1 MGSIY
6 FLFCRMPA
14 CKLGHYAL
22 PTINGKK
29 KNKMVTVG
37 KVNAKTVLM
46 LEVTCD
52 WPNTAI

>member
-1 MGSIY
+1 
-6 FLFCRMPA
+6 MPA

>member
-1 MGSIY
+1 
-6 FLFCRMPA
+6 MP
-14 CKLGHYAL
+14 CLQL
-22 PTINGKK
+22 MVKK